1 MSKFTHNIRIL
12 APCAFS
18 FFKHDFGHKEN
29 EGAQMCPLKLV
40 TASRKDGFTMKNV
53 FSFCSSLNASL
64 CAAMHSEE
72 VKERQAKMAKVMP
85 FVYGALIVLMFPMVF
100 ADGHATE
107 MVEAVVKVAARIV
120 TVVGVIL
127 LLVGIVKFAIAH
139 ANDSGPD
146 QQKSAMMIATGV
158 VCDILGLTDFL
169 HLPFSSWV

>member
-12 APCAFS
+12 APCSFS

-29 EGAQMCPLKLV
+29 EGAQMCPLILV
-40 TASRKDGFTMKNV
+40 TASRKDGLTMRNM